1 VPYNN
6 LIARAD
12 VTEQIPVQELD
23 SLLQVAREGSAALR
37 LFTTSRV
44 STSVTRMPVLA
55 ALPVAYFVEGD
66 TGLKQTTEMNWE
78 GVNFNVEEI
87 AAIVPIPENVLDD
100 SSFDIWGEIRPGLGE
115 AIARTLDGA
124 VFFGT
129 NAPTSWPNSI
139 VEGAVA
145 ASNIYERGT
154 ATAAEGGLAEDINQ
168 LMSLVEADGFDVNG
182 FTSTRSL
189 RGLLR
194 SARDT
199 TGQKLMDVSQNE
211 IEGSPVVYSMRGL
224 WPSGNDAAELI
235 AGDFRAGRIA
245 IRQDFTFKLLDQ
257 AVITDDSGNIVY
269 NLPQQDMVALRVKFR
284 VAFAL
289 ANPVTYDNSNDS
301 TRYPFSVLR
310 SPGA

>member
-23 SLLQVAREGSAALR
+23 QLLAIAREGSAALR
-37 LFTTSRV
+37 LFPTSRI
-44 STSVTRMPVLA
+44 STSVSRMPVLA
-55 ALPVAYFVEGD
+55 ALPVAYFVDGD

-78 GVNFNVEEI
+78 SVTFNVEEI

-100 SSFDIWGEIRPGLGE
+100 SSFDIWSEVRPGLAE
-115 AIARTLDGA
+115 AITRTLDAA

-129 NAPTSWPNSI
+129 NAPSSWPDSI

-145 ASNIYERGT
+145 ASNIYARGT
-154 ATAAEGGLAEDINQ
+154 NAAAAGGVAEDLNQ
-168 LMSLVEADGFDVNG
+168 LMILVENDGFDVNG
-182 FTSTRSL
+182 WAANRSVRGRL
-189 RGLLR
+189 RG
-194 SARDT
+194 ARDT
-199 TGQKLMDVSQNE
+199 TGQQLMDVSTNE
-211 IEGSPVVYSMRGL
+211 IWGSPVAYPMRGL
-224 WPSGNDAAELI
+224 WPSGASVAELI
-235 AGDFRAGRIA
+235 AGDFNAGRIA

-284 VAFAL
+284 CAFAL
-289 ANPVTYDNSNDS
+289 ANPVTYDNTNDS
-301 TRYPFSVLR
+301 TRYPFAVLR
-310 SPGA
+310 TPA